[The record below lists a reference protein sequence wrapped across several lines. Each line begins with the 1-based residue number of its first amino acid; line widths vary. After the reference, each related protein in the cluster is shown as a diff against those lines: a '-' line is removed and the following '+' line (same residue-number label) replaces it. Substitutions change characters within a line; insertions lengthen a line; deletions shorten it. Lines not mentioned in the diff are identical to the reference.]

1 MTGQSVKE
9 IMAQALWKVWSEK
22 KTEGAQPKHHHPRVT
37 VGMPKA
43 VAPLR
48 SDIRS
53 FTLPRVGC
61 QVGTDFT

>member
-9 IMAQALWKVWSEK
+9 IMAQGTVEGVVREK
-22 KTEGAQPKHHHPRVT
+22 EGAQPKHHHPRVP

-61 QVGTDFT
+61 GVGTDFT